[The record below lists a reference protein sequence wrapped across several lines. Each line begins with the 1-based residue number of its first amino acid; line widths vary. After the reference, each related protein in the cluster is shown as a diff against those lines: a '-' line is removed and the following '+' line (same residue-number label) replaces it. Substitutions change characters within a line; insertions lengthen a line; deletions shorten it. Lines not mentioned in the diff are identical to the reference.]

1 MILSYS
7 YDCQTMVQNLYGNLQ
22 NNNLPKYDLSLS
34 LNAIFQL
41 TAEIIINPV
50 SRLKAL

>member
-22 NNNLPKYDLSLS
+22 KYDLSLS